1 MAKGGGRGGMG
12 GRGGRSAARRATR
25 SASRSR
31 SRTNRSRSRNTQN
44 RAQES
49 RDAQNLQSETT
60 QAFDEAANVA
70 GRVGS
75 RLRGVG
81 RNLNKLVKDRYKGG
95 KAGRATRRTEAQRE
109 RERVHE
115 IAKQNLDN
123 DLKRFTDVD
132 PNGDGILSPGQRGML
147 NLDAGPAMQNAARFP
162 NARGADLY
170 KAGIESHEAAQDALG
185 DLLRQLADSYDFIM
199 DVGQTFSQLAQDAN
213 NDN

>member
-12 GRGGRSAARRATR
+12 GRGGRSTARRATR

-31 SRTNRSRSRNTQN
+31 SRTNRTRNRNQN
-44 RAQES
+44 KVQES
-49 RDAQNLQSETT
+49 RDAQNLQSETS
-60 QAFDEAANVA
+60 QAFDDAASVA
-70 GRVGS
+70 GNLGS

-81 RNLNKLVKDRYKGG
+81 RNLNKLVKDRWKGG
-95 KAGRATRRTEAQRE
+95 KAGRANRRTEAQRE

-147 NLDAGPAMQNAARFP
+147 NLDAGPAMQNAARYP

-185 DLLRQLADSYDFIM
+185 ELLRQLADSYDFIM